1 MSINLKKYLLNSL
14 YVENKK
20 KIFYIYYLYI
30 GLIIFSSITYGYL
43 LNSKFQIY
51 DSNYEII
58 LENVSF
64 SNGELI
70 YNLIY
75 NSKYSISYYNNL
87 DFYLAKTPAIPFFV
101 FFLTLFSKN
110 FFYIIILKNLI
121 IFTIYFYF
129 VYKIL
134 LAERVKNYFFLL
146 ILIIPII
153 IPYNFSVS
161 LNFFYEDSLIAILLP
176 LLFLTLI
183 TTYKHKYLLISGLC
197 FILYFVKTSM
207 FLIIAV
213 LPIIIIFFEREKI
226 LKFLPIIFSLLAILI
241 WGFYGLAKT
250 VRFPIFSSSS
260 SINSHV
266 LAFAMNKNFH
276 KFYPNKSTDLIPISY
291 DIPNNISNE
300 WEFFDFYEKK
310 NKEYL
315 DQNLPRYL
323 KDIIIK
329 LKFIFFGIN
338 RDGALP
344 DKNGNFDNSIRFS
357 LILSKLLF
365 NLSILFSL
373 LILFKNIKKIFSQ
386 KKEIFFLS
394 LIILNLLPHIF
405 VWATSKH
412 LVAISNITMMYL
424 IFCFVDDKNKINL

>member
-1 MSINLKKYLLNSL
+1 MLLN
-14 YVENKK
+14 EINKK
-20 KIFYIYYLYI
+20 KILFFYLFYILF
-30 GLIIFSSITYGYL
+30 IIFSSITYGFL
-43 LNSKFQIY
+43 LNLRIHIY
-51 DSNYEII
+51 DENLNI
-58 LENVSF
+58 LLNKIPF
-64 SNGELI
+64 SNGDLI
-70 YNLIY
+70 YNLFY
-75 NSKYSISYYNNL
+75 NYQYYISHNDL
-87 DFYLAKTPAIPFFV
+87 IFYLQKTPAIPFLIT
-101 FFLTLFSKN
+101 FLLFFSKN
-110 FFYIIILKNLI
+110 FFFVIVFKNIIIYSL
-121 IFTIYFYF
+121 YFYF
-129 VYKIL
+129 VYKIIFEQKREIL
-134 LAERVKNYFFLL
+134 IFIL

-153 IPYNFSVS
+153 IPYNYSVS
-161 LNFFYEDSLIAILLP
+161 LNFFYEDGLIAILLP

-183 TTYKHKYLLISGLC
+183 TAYKYKYLLISGLC

-207 FLIIAV
+207 LLIIV
-213 LPIIIIFFEREKI
+213 ILPILIIFLEREKI
-226 LKFLPIIFSLLAILI
+226 LKFLPVIFSLIAILI

-250 VRFPIFSSSS
+250 GRFPIFSTSS

-266 LAFAMNKNFH
+266 LASVMNENFH

-291 DIPNNISNE
+291 EMPNNISNE

-357 LILSKLLF
+357 LIFSKLLF
-365 NLSILFSL
+365 NLSIIFSL
-373 LILFKNIKKIFSQ
+373 LILFKNIKKMFSQ

-394 LIILNLLPHIF
+394 LVILNLLPHIF

-412 LVAISNITMMYL
+412 LVGISNISIMYL
-424 IFCFVDDKNKINL
+424 IFYFVDNKNKISL

>member
-1 MSINLKKYLLNSL
+1 MLLNEL
-14 YVENKK
+14 NKK
-20 KIFYIYYLYI
+20 KILVCYLIYLLFIIISSTIYGFLLNFKVNIYDDN
-30 GLIIFSSITYGYL
+30 LNIIFKNIP
-43 LNSKFQIY
+43 
-51 DSNYEII
+51 
-58 LENVSF
+58 F

-70 YNLIY
+70 HNL
-75 NSKYSISYYNNL
+75 YYNNKYYNNFNNVV
-87 DFYLAKTPAIPFFV
+87 FYLLKTPAIPFLIT
-101 FFLTLFSKN
+101 FLAFFSKN
-110 FFYIIILKNLI
+110 FFFIIIFKNI
-121 IFTIYFYF
+121 IIYTFYF
-129 VYKIL
+129 HFVYRIIIDQNREIL
-134 LAERVKNYFFLL
+134 IFVL
-146 ILIIPII
+146 ILIIPLI
-153 IPYNFSVS
+153 IPYNYSVS

-176 LLFLTLI
+176 LLFLALI
-183 TTYKHKYLLISGLC
+183 TNYRHKYLLISGLL

-207 FLIIAV
+207 FLIIV
-213 LPIIIIFFEREKI
+213 ILPILIIFFEKEKI
-226 LKFLPIIFSLLAILI
+226 VKFLPIIFSLLAILI
-241 WGFYGLAKT
+241 WGFYGLVKT
-250 VRFPIFSSSS
+250 GRFPIFSTSSS
-260 SINSHV
+260 ANSHV
-266 LAFAMNKNFH
+266 LASAMNENFH
-276 KFYPNKSTDLIPISY
+276 KYYPDKSTDLIPISSE
-291 DIPNNISNE
+291 IPNNISNE
-300 WEFFDFYEKK
+300 WDFFDFYEKK

-315 DQNLPRYL
+315 DQNLSRYL

>member
-1 MSINLKKYLLNSL
+1 MLINFKKYLLNAIYL
-14 YVENKK
+14 ENKK
-20 KIFYIYYLYI
+20 KIFYIYFLYI
-30 GLIIFSSITYGYL
+30 VLIIFSSIIYGSL
-43 LNSKFQIY
+43 LNSKFEIY

-70 YNLIY
+70 YNLLY
-75 NSKYSISYYNNL
+75 KNKYSVTYYNNL
-87 DFYLAKTPAIPFFV
+87 DFYLAKTPAIPFFI

-110 FFYIIILKNLI
+110 FFYIIISKNLI

-134 LAERVKNYFFLL
+134 LTEKVKNYFFLL

-176 LLFLTLI
+176 LLFLALI

-213 LPIIIIFFEREKI
+213 LPILIIFFERKKI
-226 LKFLPIIFSLLAILI
+226 LKFLPVIFSLLAILI
-241 WGFYGLAKT
+241 WGFYGLYKT
-250 VRFPIFSSSS
+250 GRFPIFSSSS

-266 LAFAMNKNFH
+266 LAFAMNENFH
-276 KFYPNKSTDLIPISY
+276 KFYPSKSTDLIPISY
-291 DIPNNISNE
+291 EIPNNISNE
-300 WEFFDFYEKK
+300 WDFFDFYAKK
-310 NKEYL
+310 NIEYL
-315 DQNLPRYL
+315 DLNLPRYL
-323 KDIIIK
+323 KNIIIK

-357 LILSKLLF
+357 LVLSKLLF

-373 LILFKNIKKIFSQ
+373 IILFKNIKKIFSQ

-394 LIILNLLPHIF
+394 LVILNLLPHIF

-424 IFCFVDDKNKINL
+424 IFCFAENKNKINL